1 MKKLKCEIL
10 IIGGGLIGLVTAYS
24 LALLGYKIII
34 IEKKL
39 SLKNQTQKKPSLN
52 DTRTTA
58 ISEGSKHFLEKVGLW
73 KSINPFVQQIKFINV
88 YDRKLTSKIN
98 FYNHRVN
105 QNLGYIVK
113 NNLIIEKFISKFK
126 YL

>member
-39 SLKNQTQKKPSLN
+39 SLKNQTQKRPSLN

-58 ISEGSKHFLEKVGLW
+58 ISEGSKHF
-73 KSINPFVQQIKFINV
+73 
-88 YDRKLTSKIN
+88 
-98 FYNHRVN
+98 
-105 QNLGYIVK
+105 
-113 NNLIIEKFISKFK
+113 
-126 YL
+126 

>member
-39 SLKNQTQKKPSLN
+39 SLQMGSDFRQGFTPS
-52 DTRTTA
+52 
-58 ISEGSKHFLEKVGLW
+58 
-73 KSINPFVQQIKFINV
+73 
-88 YDRKLTSKIN
+88 
-98 FYNHRVN
+98 
-105 QNLGYIVK
+105 
-113 NNLIIEKFISKFK
+113 
-126 YL
+126 